1 MSEIDWK
8 RKIVDSIEKITS
20 EYDSIGRNTGSP
32 LMAIVF
38 PQNYEKEF
46 LREWR
51 MQIDRYSDRFEFI
64 EINVLD
70 ITMSQVDSI
79 GIDSIINILKEPMPG
94 SNPENELGQM
104 WVSAIVD
111 SIRAKY
117 ESADKSRRTVI
128 FLTRLG
134 ALYPASGPRMVMQAL
149 WDNPANILA
158 GPIVFLIPGSLIE
171 ARVYKFLDLVEEFMY
186 RGDVV

>member
-1 MSEIDWK
+1 MSEVNWK
-8 RKIVDSIEKITS
+8 KKIVESVERITS
-20 EYDSIGRNTGSP
+20 DYDSVGRKSGSP
-32 LMAIVF
+32 LLAVVF
-38 PQNYEKEF
+38 PPYYEKEV
-46 LREWR
+46 LREW
-51 MQIDRYSDRFEFI
+51 MLQIDRYSDRFEFL

-70 ITMSQVDSI
+70 VTMAQVDSI
-79 GIDSIINILKEPMPG
+79 GIDGIVNILKEPMPG

-117 ESADKSRRTVI
+117 VSADKMRKTVI

-134 ALYPASGPRMVMQAL
+134 ALYPASGPRLVMQAL